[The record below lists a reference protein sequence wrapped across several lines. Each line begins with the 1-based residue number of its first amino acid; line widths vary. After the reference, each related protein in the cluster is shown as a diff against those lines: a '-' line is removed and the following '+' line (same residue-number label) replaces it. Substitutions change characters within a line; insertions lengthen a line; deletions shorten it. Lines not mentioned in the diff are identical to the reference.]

1 MLSFMDIQTFN
12 QLLQAFTIS
21 YLNVKMSYVFFF
33 SLKWPVTKNQLLN
46 TKFQPKCFVIVAVQ
60 KEKRQPDTFIFQNCE
75 NNKKL
80 ELKFGVW

>member
-1 MLSFMDIQTFN
+1 M
-12 QLLQAFTIS
+12 
-21 YLNVKMSYVFFF
+21 
-33 SLKWPVTKNQLLN
+33 TKNKILN

>member
-1 MLSFMDIQTFN
+1 M
-12 QLLQAFTIS
+12 
-21 YLNVKMSYVFFF
+21 FF
-33 SLKWPVTKNQLLN
+33 SLDLPVTKNQILN
-46 TKFQPKCFVIVAVQ
+46 IKFQCFVIVAVQ